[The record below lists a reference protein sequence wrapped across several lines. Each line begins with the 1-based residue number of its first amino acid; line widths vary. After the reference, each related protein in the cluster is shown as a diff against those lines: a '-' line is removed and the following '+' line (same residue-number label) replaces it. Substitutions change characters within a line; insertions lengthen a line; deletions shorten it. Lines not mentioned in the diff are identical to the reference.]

1 VFRGAV
7 AVVVRPDENGF
18 ELIFPNPRDER
29 TISSD
34 IEDVWLI
41 PREEGTLSGLK
52 ETRRDT
58 R

>member
-1 VFRGAV
+1 M
-7 AVVVRPDENGF
+7 AVVVRPDESGF

-34 IEDVWLI
+34 IKDMWLI